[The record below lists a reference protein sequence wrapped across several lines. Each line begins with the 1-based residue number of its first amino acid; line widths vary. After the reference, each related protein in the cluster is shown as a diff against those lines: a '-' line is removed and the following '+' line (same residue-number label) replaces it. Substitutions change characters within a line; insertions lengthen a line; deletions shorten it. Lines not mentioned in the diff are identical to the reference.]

1 MPTLGARRHV
11 MPMTKYIM
19 RVNNDSFDYGSC
31 KTNCG
36 CAIDPVKTLVEGYKS
51 FVRDRL
57 EACLQAKW
65 SVGDCVAGCHK
76 DAYNE
81 TVSTRRNSH
90 QRRISK
96 VMIARLAKALENA
109 EDFPENP
116 KDFEDIYG
124 WVGKYVESV
133 SRELKDSGIAEANDN
148 GEDEDCFD
156 DDGEETLEDLC
167 SYISPLLKYDTALRL
182 SYNLANPD
190 GNLIPPKDNNCL
202 PKQKVY
208 LQQGA
213 LLGARALLQISK
225 LSREEVKLTP
235 NREKHI
241 LKNYINPDWV
251 GTLDRPSILDIVKF
265 NNDLKSL
272 GSYHLENF
280 LCVYHRL
287 FEDWATGYE
296 IRLEELKKSKNKNK

>member
-1 MPTLGARRHV
+1 

-51 FVRDRL
+51 IVKDHF

-65 SVGDCVAGCHK
+65 SIGDCVAGCHN
-76 DAYNE
+76 DHYNE
-81 TVSTRRNSH
+81 TVSTHRNSH
-90 QRRISK
+90 QRRVSK
-96 VMIARLAKALENA
+96 KLIAGVAKALEEA

-124 WVGKYVESV
+124 WVGNYVEDV
-133 SRELKDSGIAEANDN
+133 RKNLKNIKLPEMEEAYDFVDDVGDETTEELSKDI
-148 GEDEDCFD
+148 C
-156 DDGEETLEDLC
+156 
-167 SYISPLLKYDTALRL
+167 PLLKYDTALRM
-182 SYNLANPD
+182 SYNMAAPD
-190 GNLIPPKDNNCL
+190 GGLIAPEHNHCL
-202 PKQKVY
+202 PEKYVY
-208 LQQGA
+208 LQRGA
-213 LLGARALLQISK
+213 LDGAKALMK
-225 LSREEVKLTP
+225 VTELSQQETELTP
-235 NREKHI
+235 KRKNFV
-241 LKNYINPDWV
+241 LKDYINPNSTDKLETE
-251 GTLDRPSILDIVKF
+251 GKLDILNF

-296 IRLEELKKSKNKNK
+296 IRLEELKKNKNKNK